1 MSHSCDVISCHILA
15 SNVNMITENEKVCD
29 KNLMTRMSILNNHS
43 LTNHRCNNHACPTSV
58 DDLQSH
64 LYSQSPLTIATSS
77 HYYRST
83 MCPCLFGA
91 VQLHVMAS
99 YLKPSYC
106 SALCEQGG
114 WTR

>member
-1 MSHSCDVISCHILA
+1 M
-15 SNVNMITENEKVCD
+15 CD
-29 KNLMTRMSILNNHS
+29 KNLVTHMSILNNHS
-43 LTNHRCNNHACPTSV
+43 LIYHRDIKHACPTSL
-58 DDLQSH
+58 DDLQSN

-83 MCPCLFGA
+83 MRLCLFVA

-99 YLKPSYC
+99 YLKPKYC